1 MQIGNIMQAVVS
13 EQLAVHHWSD
23 SLQAVGKKMQ
33 IYLRAKQEINNYGKS
48 LKDRQKNSKTR
59 LIYYTMS
66 LKLIHALILSARDF
80 V

>member
-13 EQLAVHHWSD
+13 EQLAVRHWSD

-33 IYLRAKQEINNYGKS
+33 IYLRANQEINNYGKS

-66 LKLIHALILSARDF
+66 LKLIHALILSA
-80 V
+80 

>member
-13 EQLAVHHWSD
+13 EQLAVRHWSD

-48 LKDRQKNSKTR
+48 LKDRQKNCKTR

-66 LKLIHALILSARDF
+66 LKLIHALILSA
-80 V
+80 

>member
-13 EQLAVHHWSD
+13 EQLAVRHWSD

-66 LKLIHALILSARDF
+66 LKLIHALILSA
-80 V
+80 